1 MGNGGFGAVG
11 LKLRSD
17 MLSNVPARRLL
28 RTTPA
33 TTLAE
38 MPKTLRPEALETAE
52 ELRAFYRDEIQEVR
66 GVNRTGELKICLEDA
81 HRDGLPLKAFL
92 LGHPG
97 VGKTLN

>member
-1 MGNGGFGAVG
+1 
-11 LKLRSD
+11 

-66 GVNRTGELKICLEDA
+66 GVNRTGELRFAWRTRTVMVCRSRRSCWAIPASER
-81 HRDGLPLKAFL
+81 H
-92 LGHPG
+92 
-97 VGKTLN
+97 